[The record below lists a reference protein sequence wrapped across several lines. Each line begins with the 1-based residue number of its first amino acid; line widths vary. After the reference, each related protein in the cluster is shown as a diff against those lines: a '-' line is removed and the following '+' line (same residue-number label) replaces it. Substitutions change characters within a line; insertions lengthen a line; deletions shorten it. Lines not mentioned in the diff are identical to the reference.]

1 LRRIEKLKVQIRAVD
16 LLRLLHRRFSYHELE
31 DLIGIPK
38 SVIALYSTGARVP
51 TPENAS
57 MIIDRIL
64 EKVNPA
70 TLIMSKLGNLRG
82 MSDWQELVLDPLVL
96 KITSTWVLR
105 HYGDSG
111 INKVL
116 SAETV
121 GVPLATAISLDLEA
135 DLVLARRAPEDPTK
149 EYIRGEAGEPPF
161 NMKTFYVLK
170 GSITKADQVLLV
182 DDLART
188 GMTLEALAKI
198 VRSVG
203 AKIVAA
209 LVIVALGRSWR
220 MRLEK
225 LGVRNLHSF
234 MEIV

>member
-1 LRRIEKLKVQIRAVD
+1 MKRVERLKVQLRAVD

-31 DLIGIPK
+31 TLINVPK
-38 SVIALYSTGARVP
+38 SVIALYVTGIRVP
-51 TPENAS
+51 TPENAL

-64 EKVNPA
+64 DKVNPA
-70 TLIMSKLGNLRG
+70 TLIMNRLGNLKG
-82 MSDWQELVLDPLVL
+82 MSDWQELVLDPLIL

-105 HYGDSG
+105 RYGDHE

-135 DLVLARRAPEDPTK
+135 NLVLARRSPEDPTK

-170 GSITKADQVLLV
+170 GSISKGDKVLLV

-188 GMTLEALAKI
+188 GMTLEALGKI
-198 VRSVG
+198 VKNAG
-203 AKIVAA
+203 AKAIAA
-209 LVIVALGRSWR
+209 IVIVALSKNWR
-220 MRLEK
+220 MRLER
-225 LGVRNLHSF
+225 LGIKEVHSF